1 MRKRKQ
7 VISVFV
13 EKSGERTYDVSVKAA
28 NMYMNRFC
36 IDEEAASELTGI
48 HCLNKLLQPI
58 SHEKHEEKF
67 FKKTKSS
74 FEKLAENH
82 TDDYEPHFVF
92 ASQALYYNSVYNWVN
107 SSFREL
113 MKKYQYESFIVTSL
127 YMIQKNLID
136 HEKMKSYCR
145 GEDHRLQL
153 SVNDDL
159 EILFENVKTEKM
171 GYGNFVR
178 SGYDDWD
185 MATWVRAKTYYLPR
199 ITEEDMAL
207 VEQKDHNYLQMFE
220 DYYNLTRFITKT
232 WKRLSML
239 IRYYVNSHIYVN
251 SLFDEIPHVKRNG
264 RKRLDSDSTYILAE
278 CKRRTFRVDLTS
290 KESPF

>member
-1 MRKRKQ
+1 MPKRKQ
-7 VISVFV
+7 VISIFV
-13 EKSGERTYDVSVKAA
+13 GKSGERSFDVSVKAV

-58 SHEKHEEKF
+58 SHEKHDEKF
-67 FKKTKSS
+67 S

-92 ASQALYYNSVYNWVN
+92 ASQALYYNSAYNWVN

-113 MKKYQYESFIVTSL
+113 MKRYQYETFMVTSL
-127 YMIQKNLID
+127 YMIQRNLID

-159 EILFENVKTEKM
+159 EILFEDVKTEKV
-171 GYGNFVR
+171 GFGNSVRSVYGN
-178 SGYDDWD
+178 WD
-185 MATWVRAKTYYLPR
+185 MTTWVRAKTYYLPR
-199 ITEEDMAL
+199 ITEKEMEL
-207 VEQKDHNYLQMFE
+207 IEQKNQNYLQMFE
-220 DYYNLTRFITKT
+220 DYNSFTSYMTKT
-232 WKRLSML
+232 WKRLSTL
-239 IRYYVNSHIYVN
+239 IPYYPIYL
-251 SLFDEIPHVKRNG
+251 LFDVRNIPDAKGIN
-264 RKRLDSDSTYILAE
+264 RKRSESESKYILAE
-278 CKRRTFRVDLTS
+278 CKRRTFRVDLNDVRA
-290 KESPF
+290 F